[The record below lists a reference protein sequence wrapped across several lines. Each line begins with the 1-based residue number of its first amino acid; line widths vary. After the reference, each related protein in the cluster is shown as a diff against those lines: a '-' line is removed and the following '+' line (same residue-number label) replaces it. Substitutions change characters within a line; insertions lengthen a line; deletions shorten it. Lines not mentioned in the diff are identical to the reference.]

1 MTAAPPPK
9 AAPAAE
15 ARTDDDR
22 TDDGAVGDSSTDD
35 GATDD
40 GWKDDG
46 STGDGWTDTDW
57 SEDWTDETLALL
69 RTLRAPH
76 RRNRAKSVG
85 FAVYCVLL
93 ILVIWG
99 GVPSLGLFLQAS
111 MGADYTGHGGDLL
124 AAMPAGITAIGLVT
138 FLLLVRDG
146 LWRGPVVPPRAAA
159 DWLLIHPVRPRPVLR
174 PWFWLSCAVAAFP
187 GLVAAVGGMVAL
199 GLTVRTGLPAALGWC
214 LLGGLCVPL
223 LATCAALVVERSD
236 RAARWVRRLTPYLT
250 LLIIALAGQSA
261 LAVAGH
267 PVRWLELVEMW
278 SGPWGWAAIAAL
290 APTSAAVAGGWVAA
304 ALLLVSTGA
313 ALVLADRAAATVP
326 LARLRER
333 ARTAAGVLAALRTV
347 ELRSARLAV
356 NSANGSARQRRIR
369 LPAPRRAWLVVPWR
383 DTLALLRSP
392 ARLGRAMVL
401 TVPALLCAVL
411 AHGAAGALSWLAT
424 AVALTFG
431 YLAVAQLLEPARI
444 ETDDVR
450 RASWSPYPF
459 ATLMLRHAIVPT
471 LAGVLLGL
479 ACTGALLAAGTGP
492 AAWLAP
498 AAAPALVAAGL
509 VNACRGVL
517 RKDLMFSPAQG
528 AGGGTGP
535 MLFAA
540 WYAAGPAV
548 GVAALTPMFSSA
560 LRAGAVVPVG
570 KAALM
575 AVVVAVLLL
584 RWAQARAAKMSRARA
599 GESTP

>member
-1 MTAAPPPK
+1 MTVTPPPK
-9 AAPAAE
+9 ADPAAD
-15 ARTDDDR
+15 ARAEDDP
-22 TDDGAVGDSSTDD
+22 TA
-35 GATDD
+35 
-40 GWKDDG
+40 
-46 STGDGWTDTDW
+46 DGWTDDDPTADDW
-57 SEDWTDETLALL
+57 TEDDDWTDETLALL

-76 RRNRAKSVG
+76 RRNRAKAIG
-85 FAVYCVLL
+85 FAVYCVVLLL
-93 ILVIWG
+93 IVWG
-99 GVPSLGLFLQAS
+99 AVPSLGLFLQAS

-124 AAMPAGITAIGLVT
+124 AAMPAGITAIGLAT

-223 LATCAALVVERSD
+223 LATCAALVVERGD

-250 LLIIALAGQSA
+250 LLIVALAGQSV
-261 LAVAGH
+261 LAVTGH

-290 APTSAAVAGGWVAA
+290 APTPAAVAGGWVAA

-313 ALVLADRAAATVP
+313 ALVFADRAASTVP

-392 ARLGRAMVL
+392 ARPGRAVVL
-401 TVPALLCAVL
+401 AVPALFCAVL
-411 AHGAAGALSWLAT
+411 AHGATGGLSWLAT

-431 YLAVAQLLEPARI
+431 YLAVAQFLEPARI

-459 ATLMLRHAIVPT
+459 AALMLRHAAVPT
-471 LAGVLLGL
+471 LAGILLGL
-479 ACTGALLAAGTGP
+479 ACAGALLAAGAGP

-498 AAAPALVAAGL
+498 AAAPPLVAAGL

-517 RKDLMFSPAQG
+517 RKDLLFSPAPASAPG
-528 AGGGTGP
+528 TGGGTGP
-535 MLFAA
+535 LLFAV

-560 LRAGAVVPVG
+560 LRGGALVPVG
-570 KAALM
+570 KACLM
-575 AVVVAVLLL
+575 AVVVAALLL
-584 RWAQARAAKMSRARA
+584 RWARARAAKMSRARP

>member
-1 MTAAPPPK
+1 MPGDRRSSPK
-9 AAPAAE
+9 TGPAAE
-15 ARTDDDR
+15 ARADDERVDDDPTGGGPTGNGPNDDRADDDGPTGDGPTGDDR
-22 TDDGAVGDSSTDD
+22 TGGSDDWTEDD
-35 GATDD
+35 
-40 GWKDDG
+40 
-46 STGDGWTDTDW
+46 
-57 SEDWTDETLALL
+57 DWTDETLALL

-85 FAVYCVLL
+85 FAVYCVIL
-93 ILVIWG
+93 ILIIWG

-146 LWRGPVVPPRAAA
+146 LWRGPVVPPRAAT

-199 GLTVRTGLPAALGWC
+199 GLTVRAGLPAALGWC

-250 LLIIALAGQSA
+250 LLIIALAAQSA

-290 APTSAAVAGGWVAA
+290 APTSAAVTGGWVAA

-313 ALVLADRAAATVP
+313 ALVLADRAASTVP

-356 NSANGSARQRRIR
+356 NSANGSARQRRLR
-369 LPAPRRAWLVVPWR
+369 LPAPRRTWLVVPWR

-392 ARLGRAMVL
+392 PGWAGRRCCRCPRCSA
-401 TVPALLCAVL
+401 P
-411 AHGAAGALSWLAT
+411 SSRT
-424 AVALTFG
+424 A
-431 YLAVAQLLEPARI
+431 P
-444 ETDDVR
+444 
-450 RASWSPYPF
+450 RADCPGWPP
-459 ATLMLRHAIVPT
+459 P
-471 LAGVLLGL
+471 
-479 ACTGALLAAGTGP
+479 
-492 AAWLAP
+492 
-498 AAAPALVAAGL
+498 
-509 VNACRGVL
+509 
-517 RKDLMFSPAQG
+517 
-528 AGGGTGP
+528 
-535 MLFAA
+535 
-540 WYAAGPAV
+540 
-548 GVAALTPMFSSA
+548 
-560 LRAGAVVPVG
+560 
-570 KAALM
+570 
-575 AVVVAVLLL
+575 
-584 RWAQARAAKMSRARA
+584 SR
-599 GESTP
+599 

>member
-1 MTAAPPPK
+1 MTTAH
-9 AAPAAE
+9 PAAE
-15 ARTDDDR
+15 ADADAEPAVESESAVEPWTDDD
-22 TDDGAVGDSSTDD
+22 
-35 GATDD
+35 
-40 GWKDDG
+40 
-46 STGDGWTDTDW
+46 
-57 SEDWTDETLALL
+57 DWTDETLALL
-69 RTLRAPH
+69 RALRAPH
-76 RRNRAKSVG
+76 RRSRAKSVG
-85 FAVYCVLL
+85 FAVYCVVL
-93 ILVIWG
+93 ILIIWG

-124 AAMPAGITAIGLVT
+124 AAMPAGITAIGLAT

-199 GLTVRTGLPAALGWC
+199 GLTVRAGLPAALGWC
-214 LLGGLCVPL
+214 LLGGLGMPL

-250 LLIIALAGQSA
+250 LLILALAVQSG

-267 PVRWLELVEMW
+267 PVAWLESVELW

-290 APTSAAVAGGWVAA
+290 APTPAAVAGGWVAA
-304 ALLLVSTGA
+304 GLLLASTAA

-356 NSANGSARQRRIR
+356 NSANGSSRQRRVR

-392 ARLGRAMVL
+392 ARLGRAVVL
-401 TVPALLCAVL
+401 TVPAALCAVL
-411 AHGAAGALSWLAT
+411 AHGATGGLSWLAT
-424 AVALTFG
+424 AVALVFG

-459 ATLMLRHAIVPT
+459 AGLMLRHAIVPT
-471 LAGVLLGL
+471 LAAVLLGL

-535 MLFAA
+535 VLFAA

-548 GVAALTPMFSSA
+548 GVAVLTPLFSSA
-560 LRAGAVVPVG
+560 LRAGSAGPVG
-570 KAALM
+570 RAALM
-575 AVVVAVLLL
+575 ALVIAVLLL
-584 RWAQARAAKMSRARA
+584 RWAQARAVKMSKARP
-599 GESTP
+599 GESTA

>member
-1 MTAAPPPK
+1 MSAAPPPK
-9 AAPAAE
+9 AGPAPETDAAAE
-15 ARTDDDR
+15 ARTDDAGTDDGR
-22 TDDGAVGDSSTDD
+22 TDDV
-35 GATDD
+35 
-40 GWKDDG
+40 
-46 STGDGWTDTDW
+46 STGDGWAGDGWTDDD
-57 SEDWTDETLALL
+57 DWTDETLALL

-85 FAVYCVLL
+85 FAVYCVIL
-93 ILVIWG
+93 ILIIWG

-124 AAMPAGITAIGLVT
+124 AAMPAGITAIGLAT

-214 LLGGLCVPL
+214 LLGGLSVPL

-236 RAARWVRRLTPYLT
+236 RAAGWVRRLTPYLT
-250 LLIIALAGQSA
+250 LLIVALAGQSA

-290 APTSAAVAGGWVAA
+290 APTPAAVTGGWVAA

-356 NSANGSARQRRIR
+356 NSANGSTRQRRIR
-369 LPAPRRAWLVVPWR
+369 LPAPRRPWMVVPWR
-383 DTLALLRSP
+383 DSLALLRSP
-392 ARLGRAMVL
+392 ARLGRATVL
-401 TVPALLCAVL
+401 AVPALLCAVL
-411 AHGAAGALSWLAT
+411 AHGAAGALSWLAA

-459 ATLMLRHAIVPT
+459 AALMLRHAIVPT
-471 LAGVLLGL
+471 AAGVLLGL
-479 ACTGALLAAGTGP
+479 ACTAALLAAGAGA

-535 MLFAA
+535 LVFAV
-540 WYAAGPAV
+540 WYAAGPVV

-560 LRAGAVVPVG
+560 LRGGAVVAVG

-584 RWAQARAAKMSRARA
+584 RWAYARASKMSRARP